1 MNKNVG
7 ELIKKRRTEKKM
19 TLKEVGEATSLSIGY
34 LSQLERGL
42 TSIAHDTLVKVA
54 HVLDVEMSYF
64 LEQPK
69 RKNEAVVRS
78 YEKEILKIEG
88 NSIIEY
94 NMTNMANNAMML
106 PRLIEIFPQKEEEET
121 EIYSHGGEEFVYVLE
136 GILHLKVNEE
146 EWDLYPGDGAHYS
159 SENKHNWSNQTNKK
173 VKLISINTPNYLAEE

>member
-1 MNKNVG
+1 MNKNIG

-19 TLKEVGEATSLSIGY
+19 TLKEVGEATNLSIGY

-54 HVLDVEMSYF
+54 HVLDVEVCYF

-78 YEKEILKIEG
+78 YERDILKIEG
-88 NSIIEY
+88 NTIIEY
-94 NMTNMANNAMML
+94 NLTNMADESLML
-106 PRLIEIFPQKEEEET
+106 PRLIEIFPQKEDEKT
-121 EIYSHGGEEFVYVLE
+121 EVYSHGGEEYVYVLE
-136 GILHLKVNEE
+136 GILHLRVNDE

-159 SENKHNWSNQTNKK
+159 SEQKHNWSNHTNKT
-173 VKLISINTPNYLAEE
+173 VKLISINTPNYLSEK